1 MILSQ
6 LESITPKL
14 VGFALDGLSMRH
26 QAIASNIANVNSID
40 YKPISVSFENQIS
53 DLRNSFYNTSV
64 KNTDFHFDPVIS
76 YGNKQ
81 QKSDG
86 SKGIDMNT
94 VQLNQNVIQYHAL
107 IKGLDHYISTLSIA
121 IKEGRN

>member
-1 MILSQ
+1 MILNQ
-6 LESITPKL
+6 LESITPQL

-26 QAIASNIANVNSID
+26 QAIASNIANVNSVD

-53 DLRNSFYNTSV
+53 DLRNSFQNTSAE
-64 KNTDFHFDPVIS
+64 NTPFHFEPIFT
-76 YGNKQ
+76 YGNKL
-81 QKSDG
+81 QKSN
-86 SKGIDMNT
+86 SSTGIDMNT

>member
-1 MILSQ
+1 MILNQ

-14 VGFALDGLSMRH
+14 VGFALDGLSVRH
-26 QAIASNIANVNSID
+26 QAIASNIANVNSVD
-40 YKPISVSFENQIS
+40 YKPIRVSFENQIS
-53 DLRNSFYNTSV
+53 DIRNGFYNTSV
-64 KNTDFHFDPVIS
+64 KDTDFHFDPVIS

-81 QKSDG
+81 HKSNG
-86 SKGIDMNT
+86 STGIDMNT
-94 VQLNQNVIQYHAL
+94 VHLNQNVIQYHAL